1 MKDTANNKRRHGKET
16 VRINFEF
23 PKKHY
28 PYLKMVCAKNGVSLK
43 DFATNLLIREIE
55 ETENIMLAN
64 KAQRRLNEM
73 NEKDNIEFNDA
84 AELAGW
90 NDDKDI

>member
-1 MKDTANNKRRHGKET
+1 MKDTAQKKDRDT

-28 PYLKMVCAKNGVSLK
+28 PYLKMVCAKNRLSLK
-43 DFATNLLIREIE
+43 DFVTNLLIREIE
-55 ETENIMLAN
+55 ETENIMLAS

-73 NEKDNIEFNDA
+73 NENDNIDFNDA
-84 AELAGW
+84 SKLAGW
-90 NDDKDI
+90 NDDEEL